1 MRFERLFIIIII
13 DIMSLSIVK
22 FMNPESS
29 SPSSPPEPRRRRSLA
44 DLTNALVDSSAP
56 EPAREE
62 AAPRRRSLADVVSAL
77 EQVSRTEAPSA
88 SPNPLADLT
97 PTPRPRR
104 SLADLNSALQ
114 EPEEKPAVAATAGE
128 SAIVLPERLQKYLPP
143 DLWRK
148 INGQSP
154 LPSDWTAALEYL
166 RSLLYQ
172 VSTFI
177 PSHVVQEKLNRP
189 VAGLVNGRMVDG
201 SLLFTDVSGFTALSE
216 KLAVLGQEGAERL
229 THHINEFFAQMID
242 IIAASNGILL
252 KFAGDATLVYFPA
265 QDENRQAGFAVR
277 AAQRMLRS
285 VKKFS
290 SIQTPGG
297 GSVTLRMKIGVA
309 TGRFLMASIGSAERM
324 EYIVLG
330 DVVERTLACEGAGA
344 AGLLVVDTPTLQ
356 SVEVSGVATPRAAGL
371 YALPLPP
378 EKSLDDFEIR
388 ADKRRARGAIAWSA
402 NPRELVVQ
410 MEMVKR
416 QLEALLPYLAPELA
430 EQVLAHAQQRR
441 LFSQFRPT
449 TVIFGNFYG
458 PEQLLKLW
466 GEEGVARVTRILSA
480 YFEAM
485 NGVIARFGG
494 MVSRIDPYNKGTK
507 LLALFGAP
515 VSHEDDAR
523 RAVSAVLTMNA
534 ELENLNRQWVR
545 QYARYLP
552 EELRQGPLLQHRFG
566 ITQGRTFAGQVG
578 TSSRREYT
586 VMGDEVN
593 LSARLMSAGGAAQV
607 LVSQAVMDEASEHFA
622 FTELQPLRLKGKSKP
637 VQVYQV
643 DGTLEDA
650 LLRRIQ
656 QRDALF
662 GREAEMQQAVALLE
676 QVCAGRAAML
686 VLRGAV
692 GMGKSHFAD
701 ALLQTALQRTMQVL
715 PVACRAYQAETP
727 YAVWALLMRALC
739 KISPGDKAE
748 TQHEKLKTWLC
759 SCGLDEANAPLLA
772 ALMGL
777 APLVSNSADR
787 PQPAQREPQASDL
800 SQLAADL
807 RRGQFGRRG
816 ADLSVLQRFDA
827 HQTSESGDIFRF
839 LPGQFS
845 RAERLR
851 LQRALAQILSHL
863 STATPLVLFFEDAQW
878 MDEDSQKM
886 LTALLQ
892 DLNSRPVLALLASRQ
907 ELPLLEEQARL
918 IELKPLDPQGTLQI
932 VTAILAQELA
942 QIIHKQSGGSPLYV
956 EEISRWLQRTRKITA
971 ADVQA
976 MLQTSDI
983 LTKLILSGV
992 ESLPEAQ
999 REVLRV
1005 ASVIGGDF
1013 RASELSAI
1021 LIPPLDP
1028 VTLDMHLRAL
1038 VMGRFLRL
1046 VERGPDRRY
1055 AFQQTVTRDTLYQ
1068 TLPFAR
1074 RRELH
1079 KILADFQA
1087 RALTER
1093 SSLRDRMSAFLDADL
1108 ERNPVLENERV
1119 AQHYE
1124 LAQAWASAAEFL
1136 LRAGR
1141 AALQQRAYA
1150 RAAGCFLR
1158 AQQDL
1163 ANLSSEEMTL
1173 PLLTL
1178 RAQAYQGQGDA
1189 LLLQGDFAPALAAFE
1204 QAAAIV
1210 ALPDA
1215 HLSYRIALALAVVE
1229 RGDEALQRLQAEA
1242 QPDDLNWLV
1251 ARTWLACRFNSPDRA
1266 EWLASCRAQI
1276 SPEQPKP
1283 VLQALLNDWAGD
1295 YDLAKAAYHSLRL
1308 EQSAALAALRLGD
1321 YLLAEGDPSL
1331 ALDRYQE
1338 AEQGFNNENDSCGL
1352 ALLAYR
1358 RGEAYWRLGQ
1368 AESAQAALNEALKLL
1383 PGCPPPVFAEG
1394 RELVRQALRRI
1405 QNNAVTAWPQWRWQV
1420 YDDLLRLRLFFN
1432 PG

>member
-1 MRFERLFIIIII
+1 
-13 DIMSLSIVK
+13 
-22 FMNPESS
+22 MNIE
-29 SPSSPPEPRRRRSLA
+29 SPSENSPKFPRRSRSLA
-44 DLTNALVDSSAP
+44 DLTDALADASASTEP
-56 EPAREE
+56 KNEPAV
-62 AAPRRRSLADVVSAL
+62 PRRRSLSDVMSAL
-77 EQVSRTEAPSA
+77 DQVSRTESPPP
-88 SPNPLADLT
+88 PNPLADLI
-97 PTPRPRR
+97 PTPARPKR
-104 SLADLNSALQ
+104 SLADLNAALQ
-114 EPEEKPAVAATAGE
+114 EPEEKPAVAEALGEAT
-128 SAIVLPERLQKYLPP
+128 IVLPERLQKYLPP

-148 INGQSP
+148 LNGQAPSS
-154 LPSDWTAALEYL
+154 SDWTAALEYL

-177 PSHVVQEKLNRP
+177 PAHVVQEKLNRP
-189 VAGLVNGRMVDG
+189 VAGLVSGHMVNG

-229 THHINEFFAQMID
+229 TAHINEFFSEMID

-309 TGRFLMASIGSAERM
+309 TGQFLMGSIGSVERM
-324 EYIVLG
+324 EYIILG
-330 DVVERTLACEGAGA
+330 DVVERTLACEGAAA

-356 SVEVSGVATPRAAGL
+356 SVEVNGVAAPRAPGL
-371 YALPLPP
+371 YALPMPA
-378 EKSLDDFEIR
+378 EKGLDDFEIR
-388 ADKRRARGAIAWSA
+388 ADKRRARGAIAWTA

-416 QLEALLPYLAPELA
+416 QLEALLPYLAPELT

-441 LFSQFRPT
+441 LSSQFRPT

-466 GEEGVARVTRILSA
+466 GQEGAARVTRILSA

-485 NGVIARFGG
+485 NAVVARFGG
-494 MVSRIDPYNKGTK
+494 MISRIDPYNKGTK

-545 QYARYLP
+545 QYARHLP
-552 EELRQGPLLQHRFG
+552 EELRQGPLLQHRWG

-586 VMGDEVN
+586 VMGDDVN
-593 LSARLMSAGGAAQV
+593 LSARLMSAGGPSQV
-607 LVSQAVMDEASEHFA
+607 LVNQAVVDEAEEFFA
-622 FTELQPLRLKGKSKP
+622 FTELQPVRLKGKSKP
-637 VQVYQV
+637 VQIYQV

-650 LLRRIQ
+650 LLRRAR
-656 QRDALF
+656 QRDPLL
-662 GREAEMQQAVALLE
+662 GRELEMQQAVNLLE
-676 QVCAGRAAML
+676 QVLAGRATAL
-686 VLRGAV
+686 LLRGAV

-701 ALLQTALQRTMQVL
+701 ALLQIALQRSMRVL
-715 PVACRAYQAETP
+715 PVACRAYQSETP
-727 YAVWALLMRALC
+727 YAVWALLMRTLC
-739 KISPGDKAE
+739 KISPVDKAE
-748 TQHEKLKTWLC
+748 TQHEKLNSWLL
-759 SCGLDEANAPLLA
+759 SCGLGEAEAPLLA

-777 APLVSNSADR
+777 SISVSNPDLHS
-787 PQPAQREPQASDL
+787 QPVQKDTQASDL

-807 RRGQFGRRG
+807 RQGRFGRRG
-816 ADLSVLQRFDA
+816 ADISVLQRFDA

-839 LPGQFS
+839 MPGQFS
-845 RAERLR
+845 RTERLR
-851 LQRALAQILSHL
+851 LQQALMRILSRL
-863 STATPLVLFFEDAQW
+863 SAAEPLLLFFEDAQW
-878 MDEDSQKM
+878 MDEDSQK
-886 LTALLQ
+886 LLVALLQ
-892 DLNSRPVLALLASRQ
+892 DLGAQPVLALLASRQ
-907 ELPLLEEQARL
+907 ELPILADQATL
-918 IELKPLDPQGTLQI
+918 IELKPLDQQGTLRI
-932 VTAILAQELA
+932 VTAILAEELA
-942 QIIHKQSGGSPLYV
+942 LIIHKQSGGSPLFV

-971 ADVQA
+971 TDVQA
-976 MLQTSDI
+976 MLQSSDI
-983 LTKLILSGV
+983 LTKLVLSGV

-1005 ASVIGGDF
+1005 ASVIGGEF

-1021 LIPPLDP
+1021 LMPPLDP
-1028 VTLDMHLRAL
+1028 VTLDIYLRAL

-1046 VERGPDRRY
+1046 VDRGPDRRY
-1055 AFQQTVTRDTLYQ
+1055 AFQQTVMRDTLYQ

-1079 KILADFQA
+1079 KALADFQA

-1093 SSLRDRMSAFLDADL
+1093 SSLRERMSAFLDAGL
-1108 ERNPVLENERV
+1108 ERNPVLENESI

-1124 LAQAWASAAEFL
+1124 LAQAWVSAAEFL

-1141 AALQQRAYA
+1141 LALQQRAYA
-1150 RAAGCFLR
+1150 RAAGCFVR

-1163 ANLSSEEMTL
+1163 ANLSLDEMTL

-1178 RAQAYQGQGDA
+1178 RAQAFQGQGDA
-1189 LLLQGDFAPALAAFE
+1189 LLLQGDFVPALTAFE
-1204 QAAAIV
+1204 QCAAIV
-1210 ALPDA
+1210 ALPSA
-1215 HLSYRIALALAVVE
+1215 HLSYRIALALTVLD
-1229 RGDEALQRLQAEA
+1229 RGNEALDRLLVEA
-1242 QPDDLNWLV
+1242 RLDDLNWLV
-1251 ARTWLACRFNSPDRA
+1251 VRTWLAWRFGSPDLA
-1266 EWLASCRAQI
+1266 DWLANCRAHLPTER
-1276 SPEQPKP
+1276 PEP

-1295 YDLAKAAYHSLRL
+1295 YDLAKAAYRTLHLD
-1308 EQSAALAALRLGD
+1308 QPAALATLRLGD

-1331 ALDRYQE
+1331 ALDCYQE
-1338 AEQGFNNENDSCGL
+1338 AEQGFEGENDRCGL

-1368 AESAQAALNEALKLL
+1368 TAQAQTCLNEALKLL
-1383 PGCPPPVFAEG
+1383 PACSPPVFAEG

-1405 QNNAVTAWPQWRWQV
+1405 QNGAETSWPQWRWQA
-1420 YDDLLRLRLFFN
+1420 YDDLLRLRLFFIPN
-1432 PG
+1432 

>member
-1 MRFERLFIIIII
+1 
-13 DIMSLSIVK
+13 
-22 FMNPESS
+22 MNPET
-29 SPSSPPEPRRRRSLA
+29 PSNPP
-44 DLTNALVDSSAP
+44 
-56 EPAREE
+56 
-62 AAPRRRSLADVVSAL
+62 
-77 EQVSRTEAPSA
+77 PS
-88 SPNPLADLT
+88 
-97 PTPRPRR
+97 TPRPRR
-104 SLADLNSALQ
+104 SLADLTDALSETPAKTEAPDGRPRRSLSDVVSALDEVSRA
-114 EPEEKPAVAATAGE
+114 EPPPPLNPLADLTPAARPRRSLADLTAALQTEAE
-128 SAIVLPERLQKYLPP
+128 AAPAQPVEASAEPPIVLPERLQRYLPP

-148 INGQSP
+148 INGSAPQQA
-154 LPSDWTAALEYL
+154 DWTAALEYL

-177 PSHVVQEKLNRP
+177 PGHVVQEKLNRP
-189 VAGLVNGRMVDG
+189 VAGLVSGRMVGG
-201 SLLFTDVSGFTALSE
+201 SLLFTDVSGFTALAE
-216 KLAVLGQEGAERL
+216 RLAVLGQEGAERL
-229 THHINEFFAQMID
+229 TYHINEFFSQMID

-252 KFAGDATLVYFPA
+252 KFAGDATLVYFPE

-297 GSVTLRMKIGVA
+297 GSVSLRMKIGVA

-356 SVEVSGVATPRAAGL
+356 AVEVSGAASPRAPGL

-378 EKSLDDFEIR
+378 EKDLDDFEIR
-388 ADKRRARGAIAWSA
+388 ADKRRARGVLAWSA

-410 MEMVKR
+410 MEAVKR

-449 TVIFGNFYG
+449 TVMFGNFFG
-458 PEQLLKLW
+458 PEQLLRQW
-466 GEEGVARVTRILSA
+466 GEDGAARVTRILSA

-485 NGVIARFGG
+485 NGILVRFGG

-515 VSHEDDAR
+515 ISHEDDAR
-523 RAVSAVLTMNA
+523 RAVSAALAMTA
-534 ELENLNRQWVR
+534 ELEALNRQWVR

-552 EELRQGPLLQHRFG
+552 DELRQGPLLQHRLG

-578 TSSRREYT
+578 TTNRREYT

-607 LVSQAVMDEASEHFA
+607 LVSQPVVDEAGEHFA
-622 FTELQPLRLKGKSKP
+622 FTELQPVRLKGKSKP
-637 VQVYQV
+637 VAVYQV

-656 QRDALF
+656 QRDPLF
-662 GREAEMQQAVALLE
+662 GRQGEVQQAVQMLENALAGRTAALL
-676 QVCAGRAAML
+676 
-686 VLRGAV
+686 LRSAV
-692 GMGKSHFAD
+692 GLGKSHFAD
-701 ALLQTALQRTMQVL
+701 SVLQIALQRGMRIL
-715 PVACRAYQAETP
+715 PIACRAYQSETP
-727 YAVWALLMRALC
+727 YAAWALLLRGLC
-739 KISPGDKAE
+739 KISPADKPE
-748 TQHEKLKTWLC
+748 TQHEKLETWRAEWNL
-759 SCGLDEANAPLLA
+759 GMADLPLLA

-777 APLVSNSADR
+777 APLAVQPR
-787 PQPAQREPQASDL
+787 PQVEHSATAGDL
-800 SQLAADL
+800 SQLAAEL

-827 HQTSESGDIFRF
+827 HQTSESGDIFRIS
-839 LPGQFS
+839 PGQFS

-851 LQRALAQILSHL
+851 LQRALAQVLAGL
-863 STATPLVLFFEDAQW
+863 AARTPLALFFEDAQW
-878 MDEDSQKM
+878 MDEDSQG
-886 LTALLQ
+886 LLAALLQ
-892 DLNSRPVLALLASRQ
+892 DLPDSALFVLVSTRQ
-907 ELPLLEEQARL
+907 DLPLLESPMVL
-918 IELKPLDPQGTLQI
+918 MDLKPLDEQGTLAI

-976 MLQTSDI
+976 TLQSSDI
-983 LTKLILSGV
+983 LTRLVLSGV

-1005 ASVIGGDF
+1005 AAVAGGDF
-1013 RASELSAI
+1013 RSSELNALLSTTY
-1021 LIPPLDP
+1021 DP

-1038 VMGRFLRL
+1038 VMERFLRL

-1055 AFQQTVTRDTLYQ
+1055 AFQQTIVRETLYQ

-1079 KILADFQA
+1079 KRLADFQA

-1093 SSLRDRMSAFLDADL
+1093 SSLRDRMSAFLDAGL
-1108 ERNPVLENERV
+1108 ERSPVLENEGV
-1119 AQHYE
+1119 AQQYE
-1124 LAQAWASAAEFL
+1124 LAQVWPQAAEFL

-1141 AALQQRAYA
+1141 AALEQLAYA

-1163 ANLSSEEMTL
+1163 ANLALDEMSL

-1178 RAQAYQGQGDA
+1178 RAQACQGQGDA
-1189 LLLQGDFAPALAAFE
+1189 LLLQGEFAPALTAFE
-1204 QAAAIV
+1204 QAATVAALPLTALSLRLGV
-1210 ALPDA
+1210 ALAANGRGEEAMQQVQAAEQPED
-1215 HLSYRIALALAVVE
+1215 LA
-1229 RGDEALQRLQAEA
+1229 
-1242 QPDDLNWLV
+1242 WLI
-1251 ARTWLACRFNSPDRA
+1251 ARTWLAWRFSAPDLA
-1266 EWLASCRAQI
+1266 GWLAKSR
-1276 SPEQPKP
+1276 
-1283 VLQALLNDWAGD
+1283 ALLPEGGAPHPLRALLDDFAGD
-1295 YDLAKAAYHSLRL
+1295 YDLARSAYRTLRL
-1308 EQSAALAALRLGD
+1308 DLAAALVAVRFGD
-1321 YLLAEGDPSL
+1321 ALLAEDDPGL

-1338 AEQGFNNENDSCGL
+1338 AKTIFAVEKEVCGL
-1352 ALLAYR
+1352 ALTAYR
-1358 RGEAYWRLGQ
+1358 CAEAHWRAGQ
-1368 AESAQAALNEALKLL
+1368 AESAQAALQEALGLL
-1383 PGCPPPVFAEG
+1383 PGCPPSVFAEG
-1394 RELVRQALRRI
+1394 RDLVRQALRRV
-1405 QNNAVTAWPQWRWQV
+1405 QAAATTRWPQWRWLAF
-1420 YDDLLRLRLFFN
+1420 DDLLRIRLFFKPN
-1432 PG
+1432 